1 MATSNILGLFV
12 SPEQYQAQQLA
23 QQQADEQTRATNF
36 ANLDARG
43 QAVYGTFL
51 GAQQLGRGFG
61 GLLGVQDPQL
71 QRIRQ
76 RQEIMQ
82 TINPADP
89 GSLMAGVQRASQAGD
104 QELALSL
111 ADYMRKAEGDIALAK
126 QRGAEKLGQGI
137 QEAARINEI
146 EMQLPNLDPDSA
158 EYKALTA
165 EKQRLQRT
173 VKAASG
179 DKLAQLTDLY
189 AQRKEKVGFFG
200 EDSQDVKIID
210 RLINSIAPEKGGDKT
225 FERLV
230 IAERIG
236 VLTDEIDELEKN
248 NQKNTPAYNR
258 KVAEL
263 KSLQGDKAG
272 APIKELVLGEEI
284 AKLDAFIRGAKDPAA
299 PDVIDAKTKVQ
310 LYRDAMK
317 RDKPNLSVVGEIRS
331 GPDKGKTVYVDESK
345 DQQFIYSAD
354 SSGKQVRKLVSDADV
369 SRLTSQV
376 TATATST
383 AKLPPGTDEVVR
395 GLGKL
400 DVDDMKTIRDN
411 MRTARASNAS
421 LKKLS
426 ELNDAGLI
434 SGAFASGRVGVS
446 NFLNTIGV
454 LSGADKSRLATSQQY
469 EKVGADL
476 VFQSLQGKLGPGV
489 SEGDRLF
496 IERLFPRLET
506 DPAARRELIN
516 YLAAKNNALI
526 NEGNR
531 AEKWLRDN
539 KSFEGY
545 TPSVEGLFYAPSAG
559 TARTMTDAELDAAI
573 KAKKGK

>member
-1 MATSNILGLFV
+1 MATSDILGLFAT
-12 SPEQYQAQQLA
+12 PEQYQAQQRA
-23 QQQADEQTRATNF
+23 QDQSAALQYANMTPIQQAN
-36 ANLDARG
+36 
-43 QAVYGTFL
+43 YGIFS
-51 GAQQLGRGFG
+51 GAQQLGRGVS

-89 GSLMAGVQRASQAGD
+89 DSLRSGIQRAAEGNDSQ
-104 QELALSL
+104 LALSL
-111 ADYMRKAEGDIALAK
+111 TEFLNRQMSEMAQAQQLLAAAGREREQAIPADIAK
-126 QRGAEKLGQGI
+126 
-137 QEAARINEI
+137 ARE
-146 EMQLPNLDPDSA
+146 L
-158 EYKALTA
+158 
-165 EKQRLQRT
+165 
-173 VKAASG
+173 
-179 DKLAQLTDLY
+179 
-189 AQRKEKVGFFG
+189 
-200 EDSQDVKIID
+200 
-210 RLINSIAPEKGGDKT
+210 
-225 FERLV
+225 
-230 IAERIG
+230 G
-236 VLTDEIDELEKN
+236 VLTTALTELEK
-248 NQKNTPAYNR
+248 TPVGTPGR
-258 KVAEL
+258 EQQISLL
-263 KSLQGDKAG
+263 KTQIDALKPKAG
-272 APIKELVLGEEI
+272 EQIKELVIADEVVKLEELLRTAKPESTQAKNAKI
-284 AKLDAFIRGAKDPAA
+284 KLDLLKGTKKDQNQIKELVIADEIVKLDKIVRENLGKPDTPEVLEAKS
-299 PDVIDAKTKVQ
+299 KVAVLRSQ
-310 LYRDAMK
+310 LK
-317 RDKPNLSVVGEIRS
+317 SDKPNLTVVGEVKS
-331 GPDKGKTVYVDESK
+331 GADKGKAVYVDENK
-345 DQQFIYSAD
+345 DEQFVYEFKE
-354 SSGKQVRKLVSDADV
+354 GKQVRKPFVGDV
-369 SRLTSQV
+369 DRITSQV

-454 LSGADKSRLATSQQY
+454 LSSADKNRLATSQQY

-516 YLAAKNNALI
+516 YLAGKNNALI

-545 TPSVEGLFYAPSAG
+545 TPAVEGLFYAPSGSVQA
-559 TARTMTDAELDAAI
+559 MSKEELEAAI
-573 KAKKGK
+573 AKKRKEGK